1 MRLPCSGFLELNA
14 EMKCS
19 EVFAS
24 FLSSTS
30 EYNDYLKMGRTL
42 QFIADSQDMLLR
54 EFSITADVVNI
65 ELNIYHSACI
75 LTDL

>member
-19 EVFAS
+19 EVLTS
-24 FLSSTS
+24 FLSPTS
-30 EYNDYLKMGRTL
+30 EYHDYLKLGWTL

-54 EFSITADVVNI
+54 EIFITADVVNTELDICHRACVPI
-65 ELNIYHSACI
+65 EL
-75 LTDL
+75 